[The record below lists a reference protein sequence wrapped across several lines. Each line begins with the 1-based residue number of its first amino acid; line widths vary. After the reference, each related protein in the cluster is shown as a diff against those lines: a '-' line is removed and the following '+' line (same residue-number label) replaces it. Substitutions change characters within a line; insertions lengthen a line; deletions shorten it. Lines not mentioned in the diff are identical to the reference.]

1 MINIRKGF
9 FETNSSSVHSLTI
22 VPTAMYKRWVNSYNG
37 DEEDFLFMTFT
48 NNDETTKLYSFND
61 VRELMK
67 NSKYWSDKV
76 DQNWAVYDFAICSLR
91 AFPYNRG
98 DVATAEKDGYTAI
111 SWYGEDG

>member
-1 MINIRKGF
+1 MINVRKGF

-22 VPTAMYKRWVNSYNG
+22 VPTAMYKIWVNSYNG
-37 DEEDFLFMTFT
+37 DEEDFFFFFFT

-111 SWYGEDG
+111 SWYGDDG